1 MAPFIT
7 WHRPPLELAAHS
19 FSTGCLGGC
28 LPWTRKSSWLSRPSA
43 QTAGHWSP
51 QTLEGLEHK
60 FKILS
65 NTSIIFLEMNMH
77 QKIIFKRKMDQCYM
91 IGRDLSFKQHT
102 EIIL

>member
-65 NTSIIFLEMNMH
+65 DTGIIFFRNEYASKNN
-77 QKIIFKRKMDQCYM
+77 
-91 IGRDLSFKQHT
+91 S
-102 EIIL
+102 

>member
-28 LPWTRKSSWLSRPSA
+28 LPWTRKSSWLSRPSV
-43 QTAGHWSP
+43 QTAGHWFP

-65 NTSIIFLEMNMH
+65 DTGIIFRNEYAS
-77 QKIIFKRKMDQCYM
+77 KKFKRKMDQCYM